1 MSVQQRMSAS
11 FGGVFVVALLVLP
24 GFVGAGTQAQ
34 TPAEASTPAARIDA
48 DCIRFNDPNAVVNGE
63 IVYASFTDYT
73 TGLEHA
79 VDAWSPARGFAI
91 PLREARAVGDDV
103 PPEAN
108 LIYRDA
114 RIPGSAFKGV
124 TVTWSNAPSTV
135 TLNLATLPPPDT
147 EDPRERETILAVL
160 AHETGHALG
169 LGDVPPPGVTIR
181 ECANMLMKRSVDKGG
196 GAFTVPQPGDV
207 ALYCMRWGGSVCGDD
222 FLPSTVPGATPTSM
236 SPPVAGPDA
245 STVTY
250 RYYIVTCEALPEDV
264 ITPEQ
269 MTRDRLPTKPPYS
282 CARAP
287 AGVLLHVHRDDG
299 TIESLLTNR
308 GGEIIVR
315 KQDGAGVELDVP
327 QGGEGRYPSLIGYRP
342 VEPLHQIPAH
352 DPGCEIETENGKVC
366 ERVYVLVS

>member
-1 MSVQQRMSAS
+1 MGAS
-11 FGGVFVVALLVLP
+11 FGGVFLVALLVLI
-24 GFVGAGTQAQ
+24 GFAGAGTRTH

-63 IVYASFTDYT
+63 IVYASFTDFT

-91 PLREARAVGDDV
+91 PLREARADGDEV
-103 PPEAN
+103 PPDAS

-135 TLNLATLPPPDT
+135 TLNLATLPPADT
-147 EDPRERETILAVL
+147 VDPRERETILAVL

-196 GAFTVPQPGDV
+196 GAFTAPQPGDV
-207 ALYCMRWGGSVCGDD
+207 ALYCMRWGGSICGDA
-222 FLPSTVPGATPTSM
+222 LRPAIVPNATPTSVAT
-236 SPPVAGPDA
+236 PVVEPDE
-245 STVTY
+245 SMVTY
-250 RYYIVTCEALPEDV
+250 RYFIVTCEALPEDG

-269 MTRDRLPTKPPYS
+269 VTRDRLPTEPPYS

-287 AGVLLHVHRDDG
+287 AGVLIHLHRDDG
-299 TIESLLTNR
+299 AIESFLTNR
-308 GGEIIVR
+308 RGEITVR
-315 KQDGAGVELDVP
+315 KQDGGSVELDVP

-342 VEPLHQIPAH
+342 VESLHQIPAH
-352 DPGCEIETENGKVC
+352 DAGCGVETENGMVC

>member
-1 MSVQQRMSAS
+1 MSAS
-11 FGGVFVVALLVLP
+11 FGGVFIVALLVLP

-79 VDAWSPARGFAI
+79 VDAWSPARGFSV
-91 PLREARAVGDDV
+91 PLREARANGDDV

-147 EDPRERETILAVL
+147 EDPRERETILAVM

-222 FLPSTVPGATPTSM
+222 FLPSIVPGATPTSI
-236 SPPVAGPDA
+236 SPPVAGLDA

-308 GGEIIVR
+308 GGEITVR

-366 ERVYVLVS
+366 ERVYVLVA